1 MNELKYLKDHT
12 LKLLEDCTDVEQVR
26 LIRGLLMENQTKI
39 VKVDYKAQVTKSH
52 VMK

>member
-12 LKLLEDCTDVEQVR
+12 LKLLEDCTDVEQIR

-39 VKVDYKAQVTKSH
+39 VKVYDKAQVTKSH

>member
-12 LKLLEDCTDVEQVR
+12 LKLLEECTDIEQIR
-26 LIRGLLMENQTKI
+26 LIRGLLMESQAII
-39 VKVDYKAQVTKSH
+39 VKVDDKAQVTKSH